1 MAEPV
6 RAMPRKE
13 YILMSILLAG
23 QNQAIPFVMEET
35 AYEGVKR
42 IAKKVALDVQK
53 VADVLPEVQVI
64 ESATDIT
71 AKEVV
76 FVATLGQSAL
86 LEQLIQAGKVD
97 KTSVEGKWEVFSLQL
112 VEVPFPGVDKA
123 LVIFGSDKRGTIYG
137 MFRLSEYIGVSPM
150 CYWGDAEPE
159 KQQELVIKEDIIMV
173 SKEPSVKFR
182 GFFINDEW
190 PCFGNWTF
198 SHFGGFTAEMY
209 DHVFEF
215 LLRMKGNY
223 LWPAMWSSS
232 FPLDGPGCLNEE
244 LADIYG
250 VVIGFSHH
258 EPCLRASEEWDKVR
272 GVDSIYGNEWNYY
285 TNKDGLAKYWED
297 GIIRSG
303 KYEHLVTIGM
313 RGERDT
319 SMLGP
324 DSTLKDNI
332 DLLKDIIRKQREL
345 IGKHINPD
353 VDKVPQLL
361 ALYKE
366 VEAYFYGDEQTEG
379 LKNWD
384 ELENVIFMLC
394 EDNFGYMRT
403 LPTEEMRKHKGGY
416 GMYYHF
422 DYHGGPISYEWMP
435 STTLAK
441 TWEQM
446 TRAYDFGI
454 RDVWI
459 VNVGDLKGNEVALHY
474 FLNLAYDYEKWGS
487 SAPGSYDCYMKQWVA
502 QVFPAVAP
510 EVQEQIA
517 EVYNG
522 FVELNAKRRPEA
534 QNPGIYHPCHYN
546 EADRMLEAAAKVDA
560 LNEKVYASLTGNA
573 KQAYWSMMYF
583 PAKISMNLLKMNL
596 YAAKNQHYAMQGRKI
611 ANKYFKLV
619 EECIALDKQ
628 LVQEFGAFRDGKW
641 KGMELEAHIGF
652 TKWND
657 DGWRYPLKIQV
668 EPVTKARI
676 SVSRADDDKL
686 AVKNYGAPMCIPVH
700 DFLYEG
706 VNKAVIELSND
717 GVGVLDYEITVEN
730 GEMPGWLQV
739 EPMAGQ
745 VEDLQKVILT
755 CDRQA
760 LPEQQEAVRLM
771 ISDGDARVAV
781 EVKAGKCQATAE
793 LKPMYFL
800 ENQGVI
806 TMEANHYC
814 AKKDVA
820 GAAYTLIPGC
830 GRSGNGMK
838 VLPSIA
844 SYTQGEDKPE
854 ITYGF
859 YIPEAGKYTI
869 ELWTT
874 PSNSQVQGK
883 EVAVEI
889 RANDDGAK
897 KLQILAP
904 AFRAGDHTDEQ
915 WCRGV
920 LDHIRVTN
928 TTLDFQAGAQTLTI
942 GALDSGVVLERI
954 LVYPVAQE
962 LKKSYLGPVESFYQK

>member
-1 MAEPV
+1 
-6 RAMPRKE
+6 
-13 YILMSILLAG
+13 MSLLLAG
-23 QNQAIPFVMEET
+23 QKKSIPFILEES

-42 IAKKVALDVQK
+42 IAQKVALDVEK
-53 VADVLPEVQVI
+53 VAEALPQVQIVQ
-64 ESATDIT
+64 SAADIT
-71 AKEVV
+71 AKEIV
-76 FVATLGQSAL
+76 FVGTLGQSAL
-86 LEQLIQAGKVD
+86 LEQLVQYGKINAEQV
-97 KTSVEGKWEVFSLQL
+97 SGKWEVFSLQF
-112 VEVPFPGVDKA
+112 VDAPFPGVEKA

-137 MFRLSEYIGVSPM
+137 MFRLSEYIGVTPM

-159 KQQELVIKEDIIMV
+159 KCQELVLNQDVEMV

-198 SHFGGFTAEMY
+198 GHFNGFTAEMY

-232 FPLDGPGCLNEE
+232 FPLDGPGSLNEE

-272 GVDSIYGNEWNYY
+272 GVDTVYGNEWNYY

-313 RGERDT
+313 RGERDS

-332 DLLKDIIRKQREL
+332 DLLKDIILKQREL

-366 VEAYFYGDEQTEG
+366 VEAYFHGDEQTEG
-379 LKNWD
+379 LKDWE

-403 LPTEEMRKHKGGY
+403 LPTEEMRKHKGGF

-435 STTLAK
+435 STTMAK
-441 TWEQM
+441 AWEQM
-446 TRAYDFGI
+446 TMAYDFGI

-459 VNVGDLKGNEVALHY
+459 VNVGDLKGNEVALNY

-487 SAPGSYDCYMKQWVA
+487 SAPGSYNEYMKQWVA
-502 QVFPAVAP
+502 QIFPAVEPAL
-510 EVQEQIA
+510 QEKIA
-517 EVYNG
+517 KVYHD

-534 QNPGIYHPCHYN
+534 QNAGIYHACNYA
-546 EADRMLEAAAKVDA
+546 EADRMLAAAAKVDA
-560 LNEKVYASLTGNA
+560 LNEEVYAALTGNA
-573 KQAYWSMMYF
+573 KVAYWSMMYF
-583 PAKISMNLLKMNL
+583 PAKASMNLLRMNL
-596 YAAKNQHYAMQGRKI
+596 YAAKNQHYAMQGRKA
-611 ANKYFKLV
+611 ANTYLKLM
-619 EECIALDKQ
+619 EECIALDKE
-628 LVQEFGAFRDGKW
+628 LVAQFGDFREGKW
-641 KGMELEAHIGF
+641 RGMELEAHIGF

-668 EPVTKARI
+668 EPVTKPRI
-676 SVSRADDDKL
+676 SVSRADDAEL
-686 AVKNYGAPMCIPVH
+686 AVKNYGVPMCIPVH

-706 VNKAVIELSND
+706 ATCAEIEISND
-717 GVGVLDYEITVEN
+717 GVGSLHYDITVEN
-730 GEMPGWLQV
+730 GEMPAWLTV
-739 EPMAGQ
+739 EPMSGD
-745 VEDLQKVILT
+745 VEELEKVSIR
-755 CDRQA
+755 CDRSA
-760 LPEQQEAVRLM
+760 LPETEQTVRLI

-781 EVKAGKCQATAE
+781 EVKAAKYQALAQ

-806 TMEANHYC
+806 TIEANHYC

-820 GAAYTLIPGC
+820 DGAYTLIPDC

-838 VLPSIA
+838 VLPATS
-844 SYTQGEDKPE
+844 SYSMEEDRPE

-859 YIPEAGKYTI
+859 YLPKAGTYKV

-874 PSNSQVQGK
+874 PSNSLVQGK
-883 EVAVEI
+883 EVAVTV
-889 RANDDGAK
+889 RAGEGENQ
-897 KLQILAP
+897 KLQMVP
-904 AFRAGDHTDEQ
+904 TDFRAGESSDYRWAQ
-915 WCRGV
+915 GV
-920 LDHIRVTN
+920 LNHIRVT
-928 TTLDFQAGAQTLTI
+928 TTELNFAEGLQTLTI
-942 GALDSGVVLERI
+942 GALDSGVMLERI
-954 LVYPVAQE
+954 LIYPAELQ
-962 LKKSYLGPVESFYQK
+962 LKKSYLGPVESFYKK

>member
-1 MAEPV
+1 
-6 RAMPRKE
+6 
-13 YILMSILLAG
+13 MSLLLAG
-23 QNQAIPFVMEET
+23 QKKSIPFILEES

-42 IAKKVALDVQK
+42 IAQKVALDVEK
-53 VADVLPEVQVI
+53 VAEALPQVQIVQ
-64 ESATDIT
+64 SAADIT
-71 AKEVV
+71 AKEIV
-76 FVATLGQSAL
+76 FVGTLGQSAL
-86 LEQLIQAGKVD
+86 LEQLVQSGKINAEQV
-97 KTSVEGKWEVFSLQL
+97 SGKWEVFSLQF
-112 VEVPFPGVDKA
+112 VDAPFPGVEKA

-137 MFRLSEYIGVSPM
+137 MFRLSEYIGVTPM

-159 KQQELVIKEDIIMV
+159 KCQELVLNQDVEMV

-198 SHFGGFTAEMY
+198 GHFNGFTAEMY

-232 FPLDGPGCLNEE
+232 FPLDGPGSLNEE

-272 GVDSIYGNEWNYY
+272 GVDTVYGNEWNYY

-313 RGERDT
+313 RGERDS

-332 DLLKDIIRKQREL
+332 DLLKDIILKQREL

-366 VEAYFYGDEQTEG
+366 VEAYFHGDEQTEG
-379 LKNWD
+379 LKDWE

-403 LPTEEMRKHKGGY
+403 LPTEEMRKHKGGF

-435 STTLAK
+435 STTMAK
-441 TWEQM
+441 AWEQM
-446 TRAYDFGI
+446 TMAYDFGI

-459 VNVGDLKGNEVALHY
+459 VNVGDLKGNEVALNY

-487 SAPGSYDCYMKQWVA
+487 SAPGSYNEYMKQWVA
-502 QVFPAVAP
+502 QIFPAVEPAL
-510 EVQEQIA
+510 QEKIA
-517 EVYNG
+517 KVYHD

-534 QNPGIYHPCHYN
+534 QNAGIYHACNYA
-546 EADRMLEAAAKVDA
+546 EADRMLAAAAKVDA
-560 LNEKVYASLTGNA
+560 LNEEVYAALTGNA
-573 KQAYWSMMYF
+573 KVAYWSMMYF
-583 PAKISMNLLKMNL
+583 PAKASMNLLRMNL
-596 YAAKNQHYAMQGRKI
+596 YAAKNQHYAMQGRKA
-611 ANKYFKLV
+611 ANTYLKLM
-619 EECIALDKQ
+619 EECIALDKE
-628 LVQEFGAFRDGKW
+628 LVAQFGDFREGKW
-641 KGMELEAHIGF
+641 RGMELEAHIGF

-668 EPVTKARI
+668 EPVTKPRI
-676 SVSRADDDKL
+676 SVSRADDAEL
-686 AVKNYGAPMCIPVH
+686 AVKNYGVPMCIPVH

-706 VNKAVIELSND
+706 ATCAEIEISND
-717 GVGVLDYEITVEN
+717 GVGSLHYDITVEN
-730 GEMPGWLQV
+730 GEMPAWLTV
-739 EPMAGQ
+739 EPMSGD
-745 VEDLQKVILT
+745 VEELEKVSIR
-755 CDRQA
+755 CDRSA
-760 LPEQQEAVRLM
+760 LTEAEQTVRLI

-781 EVKAGKCQATAE
+781 EVKAAKYQALAQ

-806 TMEANHYC
+806 TIEANHYC

-820 GAAYTLIPGC
+820 DGAYTLIPDC

-838 VLPSIA
+838 VLPATS
-844 SYTQGEDKPE
+844 SYSMEEDRPE

-859 YIPEAGKYTI
+859 YLPKAGTYKV

-874 PSNSQVQGK
+874 PSNSLVQGK
-883 EVAVEI
+883 EVAVTV
-889 RANDDGAK
+889 RAGEGENQ
-897 KLQILAP
+897 KLQMVP
-904 AFRAGDHTDEQ
+904 TDFRAGESSDYRWAQ
-915 WCRGV
+915 GV
-920 LDHIRVTN
+920 LNHIRVT
-928 TTLDFQAGAQTLTI
+928 TTELNFAEGLQTLTI
-942 GALDSGVVLERI
+942 GALDSGVMLERI
-954 LVYPVAQE
+954 LIYPAELQ
-962 LKKSYLGPVESFYQK
+962 LKKSYLGPVESFYKK